1 MSDQPQGESEQ
12 GQSEQQVPSFAEAF
26 AAAARRS
33 AVAGV
38 APGERP
44 TGQALLA
51 AIGGVRGLIESV
63 LPGFAF
69 LIVYT
74 LTQDLWLSVLIP
86 VAVGAVFIIVRV
98 LMKSPVMPA
107 VTGLIGIAVA
117 AALALLTGNVNDN
130 FVPGLITNAV
140 FLVGL
145 LVSIL
150 VRWPLIGVIA
160 GFITGEGSAWR
171 QDRRTLRVAYL
182 ATGLWVGMF
191 ALRLAV
197 QGPLYLAEATQ
208 ALAATKL
215 IMGLPL
221 YAAVLWV
228 TWLLMRGAYARRA
241 SEAD

>member
-1 MSDQPQGESEQ
+1 MTEGSAPQPGPEREP
-12 GQSEQQVPSFAEAF
+12 EVPSLAESF
-26 AAAARRS
+26 AAVARNAAVGR
-33 AVAGV
+33 V
-38 APGERP
+38 APGEAP
-44 TGQALLA
+44 TRGALFA

-69 LIVYT
+69 LVVFT
-74 LTQDLWLSVLIP
+74 LTQDLWMSVLIP
-86 VAVGAVFIIVRV
+86 VAVGVVFVVVRAATRT
-98 LMKSPVMPA
+98 PVTPA
-107 VTGLIGIAVA
+107 VAGLLGIAVA

-145 LVSIL
+145 TVSIL
-150 VRWPLIGVIA
+150 VRWPFIGVVA
-160 GFITGEGSAWR
+160 GLIVGEGSAWR
-171 QDRRTLRVAYL
+171 RDRTKLRLAYVATL
-182 ATGLWVGMF
+182 LWMGMF

-228 TWLLMRGAYARRA
+228 TWLLMRGASWGKAA
-241 SEAD
+241 SDTP

>member
-1 MSDQPQGESEQ
+1 MTQQPQP
-12 GQSEQQVPSFAEAF
+12 EQQPEVPGFAESL

-33 AVAGV
+33 AIAGV

-44 TGQALLA
+44 TGHALLA

-69 LIVYT
+69 LVVYT
-74 LTQDLWLSVLIP
+74 FTQELWLSVLIP
-86 VAVGAVFIIVRV
+86 VAVGVVFVLVR
-98 LMKSPVMPA
+98 LLRRTPVMPA
-107 VTGLIGIAVA
+107 VTGLIGIGVA

-140 FLVGL
+140 FLVVL
-145 LVSIL
+145 FVSIL

-160 GFITGEGSAWR
+160 GLITGEGAGWR
-171 QDRRTLRVAYL
+171 QDRRMLRVAYL
-182 ATGLWVGMF
+182 TTGLWVGMF

-197 QGPLYLAEATQ
+197 QGPLYLTEATQ

-241 SEAD
+241 SGVS